1 MKKVTSRSLGNKLER
16 ELWARA
22 AGRCQF
28 NGCNRLLYKS
38 SVTQESINASQRA
51 HIYSFSINGP
61 RGQGSYEDNTDN
73 INELSNLMLVC
84 HPCHQTIDLEENTQ
98 KYSAAQLQSW
108 KLEHEQRIKIVTG
121 IDSDKKSHVV
131 VYGANIGMEASP
143 IDYTKCVRAM
153 FPNRYPAEERP
164 QVLSMNSALR
174 DHNADY
180 WQAEVSNLYAIFERR
195 IVPLIETDDCKHYSL
210 FAFAPQPLLI
220 LLGKLFTDKIFLET
234 YQLHREPVPGWEWQ
248 DDPDN
253 FEFITHLPE
262 NCEDPPALL
271 ISLSDH
277 INYDRIY
284 KDIGEETSIWELTI
298 KVPGNDFLKS
308 KSQLSLFRNKIREL
322 MVAIKQHHGNTT
334 PLSIFPAMPI
344 ACAVEL
350 GRARMPKAEMPWVI
364 YDQNSKA
371 NGFIKTIEIGGVE
384 K

>member
-1 MKKVTSRSLGNKLER
+1 
-16 ELWARA
+16 
-22 AGRCQF
+22 
-28 NGCNRLLYKS
+28 
-38 SVTQESINASQRA
+38 
-51 HIYSFSINGP
+51 
-61 RGQGSYEDNTDN
+61 
-73 INELSNLMLVC
+73 
-84 HPCHQTIDLEENTQ
+84 
-98 KYSAAQLQSW
+98 
-108 KLEHEQRIKIVTG
+108 
-121 IDSDKKSHVV
+121 
-131 VYGANIGMEASP
+131 MEASP
-143 IDYTKCVRAM
+143 IDYTKCVQAM
-153 FPNRYPAEERP
+153 FPNWYPAEERP
-164 QVLSMNSALR
+164 HVLSMNSALR

-195 IVPLIETDDCKHYSL
+195 ISPLIEADDCKHYSL

-248 DDPDN
+248 DDPDD

-284 KDIGEETSIWELTI
+284 KAVGEKTSIWELTI

-322 MVAIKQHHGNTT
+322 MVTIKQHHGNTT
-334 PLSIFPAMPI
+334 LLSIFPAMPI

-350 GRARMPKAEMPWVI
+350 GRVRMPKAEMPWVI

-371 NGFIKTIEIGGVE
+371 NGFIQTIEIGGVE